1 MKTEV
6 RTKFGYKYIIN
17 MGVELLTNEVKEYLF
32 NFNPIL
38 FHNDMECYHWFFDQ
52 KINNTEVW
60 IESRNIDLT
69 NDKIEINLYK

>member
-6 RTKFGYKYIIN
+6 NTKFGYKYIIN
-17 MGVELLTNEVKEYLF
+17 MGTELLTNEVIEYLF

-38 FHNDMECYHWFFDQ
+38 FHNDIHCYHWFFDQ
-52 KINNTEVW
+52 KINSTGVW

-69 NDKIEINLYK
+69 NGKIEINLYN

>member
-6 RTKFGYKYIIN
+6 HTNFGYKYIIN
-17 MGVELLTNEVKEYLF
+17 TGDQLLTDEVKKYLF

-38 FHNDMECYHWFFDQ
+38 FHNDIDCYYWFFDQ
-52 KINNTEVW
+52 KIDNTGVW

-69 NDKIEINLYK
+69 NGKIEINLYK

>member
-6 RTKFGYKYIIN
+6 RTKFGHKYIIGN
-17 MGVELLTNEVKEYLF
+17 GVELLTDEVREYLF
-32 NFNPIL
+32 NFNPTL
-38 FHNDMECYHWFFDQ
+38 FHNDIDCYYWFFDQ
-52 KINNTEVW
+52 KINNTKVW